1 MQIQTENE
9 EMETFVE
16 WLTRKMV
23 SFVDLIRLEI
33 YYIRRVFFFSSM
45 EKQHF
50 EGMKPLKNKSVRFRC
65 FGYINA
71 AFADRTV
78 GNGCITM
85 ENNKRNLLTLS

>member
-1 MQIQTENE
+1 MTDKEDGVFRRFNSSRNI
-9 EMETFVE
+9 
-16 WLTRKMV
+16 LYSTR
-23 SFVDLIRLEI
+23 F
-33 YYIRRVFFFSSM
+33 FFFSSM